1 MSQED
6 LMKLVA
12 DCNNVIMK
20 GSYSGDDML
29 DAAALMLRLSG
40 IYERLLLEEPSHESL
55 LQEAEEL
62 PEEHA

>member
-1 MSQED
+1 MTHDELCQ
-6 LMKLVA
+6 LLA

-29 DAAALMLRLSG
+29 DAAALMLRISG